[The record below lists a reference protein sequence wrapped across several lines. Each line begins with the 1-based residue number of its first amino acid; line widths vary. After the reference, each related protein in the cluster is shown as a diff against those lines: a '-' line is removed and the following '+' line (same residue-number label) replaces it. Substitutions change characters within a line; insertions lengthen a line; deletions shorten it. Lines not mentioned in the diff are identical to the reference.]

1 MTSKLLIII
10 ATGDREKALTAM
22 MYSYNAITRGGFEDV
37 KIIFFGPSEQL
48 VAEDDEIKSR
58 ARDLAAATEC
68 YACKAISDKGGI
80 SNDFDKIG
88 VKVEYVGTIISGFLK
103 DGYIPMVW

>member
-1 MTSKLLIII
+1 LASKLLIII

-22 MYSYNAITRGGFEDV
+22 MYSNNAITKGGFEDV
-37 KIIFFGPSEQL
+37 KILFFGPSEQL
-48 VAEDDEIKSR
+48 VAEDDEIKCR

-68 YACKAISDKGGI
+68 YACKAISDRGSI
-80 SNDFDKIG
+80 SDDFDKIG